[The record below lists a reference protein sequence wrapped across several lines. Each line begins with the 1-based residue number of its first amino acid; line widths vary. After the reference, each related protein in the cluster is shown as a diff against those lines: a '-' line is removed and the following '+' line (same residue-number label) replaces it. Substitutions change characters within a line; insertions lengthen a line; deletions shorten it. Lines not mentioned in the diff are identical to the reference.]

1 MNRAEPSTGLD
12 EEIDAVEAFTACHTS
27 SKHGLTGLAREAV
40 VSLNICFSVSCL
52 EELLSIK
59 SSYAFVLRTLQVSA
73 IIHDLYQNLV
83 LLCKFC
89 KIVSA
94 NCTVLTCIT
103 GTRLLC
109 CILCR
114 TFFISFS
121 SIKLLFLFSV
131 QLMRAEL
138 MFQSDM
144 EALRAEPVPEGEAAA
159 SSVQV
164 LTKVLSNSSSQN
176 FLKNVGIKPVATKKS
191 SSVVEN
197 ELREQLAAA
206 QQNSTAQQAELEAL
220 RKKSEEAEERLARTQ
235 QKMEEYKKSCDEN
248 NELMRRFFEMQKRG
262 PSST

>member
-1 MNRAEPSTGLD
+1 
-12 EEIDAVEAFTACHTS
+12 
-27 SKHGLTGLAREAV
+27 
-40 VSLNICFSVSCL
+40 
-52 EELLSIK
+52 
-59 SSYAFVLRTLQVSA
+59 
-73 IIHDLYQNLV
+73 
-83 LLCKFC
+83 
-89 KIVSA
+89 
-94 NCTVLTCIT
+94 
-103 GTRLLC
+103 
-109 CILCR
+109 
-114 TFFISFS
+114 
-121 SIKLLFLFSV
+121 
-131 QLMRAEL
+131 MRAEL

-144 EALRAEPVPEGEAAA
+144 EALRAQPVPEGEAAA